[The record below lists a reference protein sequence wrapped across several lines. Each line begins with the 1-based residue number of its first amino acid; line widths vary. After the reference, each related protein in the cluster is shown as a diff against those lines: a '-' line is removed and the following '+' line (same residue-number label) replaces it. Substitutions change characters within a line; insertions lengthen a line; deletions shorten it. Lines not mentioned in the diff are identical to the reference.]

1 MQQITIYHRIFLN
14 MTIKLPVRLFNVK
27 TMETVIV
34 DDFPESVKD
43 GYAAVSHVWGEQT
56 LYSPE
61 DIGIK
66 AGIDWKIPLSNTNK
80 MDMLKSAMK
89 KFKME
94 WCWFD
99 VLCMPQ
105 GTENQHLVNKEIP
118 YMGDYYMGAKLTI
131 VFSDRDEYE
140 DPQGNPDITKIN
152 NPIAKALLKGTIKYC
167 GIVSTTMYVDFW
179 NLGQELWIGRL
190 WTYQEAVMSK
200 QIWLVTPN
208 KVYLD
213 MTDAMKRLDK
223 SDDNSAI
230 VERGTIQDLARAI
243 RDYGE
248 HKICVGR
255 IMYECRDRQCFKSQD
270 LYYGL
275 LGILGYTTFPVS
287 YDITMEKLGKN
298 FMEYAYNYHEDV
310 SWLATHIKYNRGFI
324 HLSDESVSSSLELN
338 YIGDQWKEDEPGAC
352 NITFKENTLWM
363 NACVAADVTHFHWK
377 FRDIGVYDV
386 YKEWGFDKSDM
397 VRHITGHCKLSD
409 KETNKLD
416 IFYDSNQIGDRFRDM
431 FVDMFKVAKFSY
443 GTGSTSKLFR
453 KYYRHAS
460 VEWGGVC
467 GVTCTKSGKPILMA
481 ILGECDV
488 GDKIMILPM
497 HDIYERALGIIVDD
511 NLVRKGICLYPK
523 LDEIYEYT
531 PYEFK
536 LGQANKS

>member
-1 MQQITIYHRIFLN
+1 
-14 MTIKLPVRLFNVK
+14 MTIKLPVRLFNIK
-27 TMETVIV
+27 TMQTVIH
-34 DDFPESVKD
+34 DDFPESVFED

-61 DIGIK
+61 DIGIE
-66 AGIDWKIPLSNTNK
+66 AGIDWEIPLSNTNK

-131 VFSDRDEYE
+131 VFSDRGGYV
-140 DPQGNPDITKIN
+140 DPSGDLDITKVN
-152 NPIAKALLKGTIKYC
+152 NPIAKGLFKGMVKTYGHI
-167 GIVSTTMYVDFW
+167 STTMHLDFW
-179 NLGQELWIGRL
+179 NLDRELWIGRL

-213 MTDAMKRLDK
+213 MTDTMKRLHK
-223 SDDNSAI
+223 SDDKTAI
-230 VERGTIQDLARAI
+230 TEDGTVMDLARAI
-243 RDYGE
+243 RAFDE

-255 IMYECRDRQCFKSQD
+255 IMYECRDRKCFKSQD
-270 LYYGL
+270 LYYGM

-287 YDITMEKLGKN
+287 YDITMEELGKN

-310 SWLATHIKYNRGFI
+310 SWLATHIEYNKGFI
-324 HLSDESVSSSLELN
+324 HLSDESVSSGLELN

-352 NITFKENTLWM
+352 NITFKDTLWM
-363 NACVAADVTHFHWK
+363 NACVAADVTLSHEVY
-377 FRDIGVYDV
+377 RDIEVYDV
-386 YKEWGFDKSDM
+386 YEEWGFNKSD
-397 VRHITGHCKLSD
+397 VVKCITGHCKLSD
-409 KETNKLD
+409 GETNKLEF
-416 IFYDSNQIGDRFRDM
+416 FYESNQIGEGIGGLL
-431 FVDMFKVAKFSY
+431 VAMVKQTKRSY
-443 GTGSTSKLFR
+443 GNSSTSKLFR
-453 KYYRHAS
+453 KNFRHAS
-460 VEWGGVC
+460 VDWNTVC
-467 GVTCTKSGKPILMA
+467 GVMCTKSGKPMLIA

-497 HDIYERALGIIVDD
+497 HDTYERALGIVVDD
-511 NLVRKGICLYPK
+511 NFVRKGICLYPK

-536 LGQANKS
+536 LSHV